1 MAIVKMDK
9 FNLFSFENNRKS
21 LLDILQ
27 KFNYVHFNDLVVDE
41 KEDYLKKVSNQD
53 NLTRIDEKRSKLE
66 YAINSIEKFLDKEE
80 KSSLTKKD
88 MSLDNLYKEG
98 ENFRFDEIYPQLKEY
113 IDIRD
118 KSQDKIKNLKAA
130 NEELESFKA
139 LDLDINSIENSHR
152 FFVEIG
158 SIADQFYKDFDQDL
172 VKKDFKTALV
182 VDLSKKDSLNY
193 LIAIS
198 SLEEAKD
205 FREFLRDH
213 GFSKANIKTK
223 KKVSEKI
230 ALNLEEIENLD
241 KKLKDSEE
249 KIKQMKIFLPD
260 FYLYQTYLENLRKK
274 EASSEFFIKTKRID
288 FVEGYI
294 PHNLNEKFK
303 KDLKEVLGE
312 DFVLDIKEADK
323 DDPDVPVI
331 LDNNKLIKPYES
343 VVETY
348 SLPKYNE
355 VDPTL
360 LVSIFYT
367 IFTGFMLGDL
377 GYGLILFIGTIL
389 LRKYKDLPESTD
401 KMARLFTRVGLS
413 GCVFGLI
420 FGSFF
425 GGIIP
430 LPGLIDTQK
439 DFNTLMVISLIIGGI
454 SLFTALGVKAYM
466 LIRDGDPLGAIFD
479 VLLWYMAVGGA
490 IALYLLDG
498 SGKNVAKIIMII
510 GMIGIVLT
518 GGRENKSVGGKV
530 AGGLYSLYGMSSW
543 IGDFVSFLRL
553 MALVLSGGFVAYS
566 VNLIVGMLW
575 PAGIL
580 GKIGAIIVFV
590 IFQLFNLF
598 LSTLSAYVH
607 SLRLVY
613 VEMFNK
619 FYEGGGKK
627 FRQMIENSKFI
638 NIITGGYNGWFF
650 SWKRWKDNGSSSCCY
665 SSILIRNGI
674 CQRNRN
680 DRRSSCGL
688 NCRRTTKIW

>member
-9 FNLFSFENNRKS
+9 FNLFSFENDRAS

-27 KFNYVHFNDLVVDE
+27 KFNYVHFNDLEVDD
-41 KEDYLKKVSNQD
+41 KEDYVKKVKNQEK
-53 NLTRIDEKRSKLE
+53 LARIDEERSKLE
-66 YAINSIEKFLDKEE
+66 YAINSIEKFLEE
-80 KSSLTKKD
+80 DELNSIEKKD
-88 MSLDNLYKEG
+88 MSLDLLYKEG
-98 ENFRFDEIYPQLKEY
+98 ENFRFDEIYPQLKKQ
-113 IDIRD
+113 IDLRE
-118 KSQDKIKNLKAA
+118 KSQEKIKNLKAS
-130 NEELESFKA
+130 NDELEVFKG
-139 LDLDINSIENSHR
+139 LDLDIGSIENSHR
-152 FFVEIG
+152 FFVEVG
-158 SIADQFYKDFDQDL
+158 SIADQFYKDFDTDF
-172 VKKDFKTALV
+172 VKKDFKTAMII
-182 VDLSKKDSLNY
+182 DLNKKDSLNY
-193 LIAIS
+193 VIAIS
-198 SLEEAKD
+198 SLEEKD
-205 FREFLRDH
+205 KFREFLRDH

-230 ALNLEEIENLD
+230 ALNLEEIEKYEKNLEV
-241 KKLKDSEE
+241 SEK
-249 KIKQMKIFLPD
+249 KIKENKKFLKD
-260 FYLYQTYLENLRKK
+260 FYLYQAYLDNLRKK
-274 EASSEFFIKTKRID
+274 ESSSEYFLKTKRLD
-288 FVEGYI
+288 FIEGYI
-294 PHNLNEKFK
+294 PHNLKDKFNS
-303 KDLKEVLGE
+303 DLKEVLGE
-312 DFVLDIKEADK
+312 EFVLDVDEADK
-323 DDPDVPVI
+323 DDPNVPII
-331 LDNNKLIKPYES
+331 LDNNKLIEPYES

-389 LRKYKDLPESTD
+389 LRKFKDLPESTD
-401 KMARLFTRVGLS
+401 KMVRLFTRVGLS

-466 LIRDGDPLGAIFD
+466 LIRDGNPIGAIFD
-479 VLLWYMAVGGA
+479 VLFWYMAVGGA
-490 IALYLLDG
+490 IALILLDG
-498 SGKNVAKIIMII
+498 PQKNIAKIIMIVA
-510 GMIGIVLT
+510 MVGIVLT
-518 GGRENKSVGGKV
+518 GGRENKSIGGKA

-580 GKIGAIIVFV
+580 GKIGAILVFV

-638 NIITGGYNGWFF
+638 NIITGGYNG
-650 SWKRWKDNGSSSCCY
+650 
-665 SSILIRNGI
+665 
-674 CQRNRN
+674 
-680 DRRSSCGL
+680 
-688 NCRRTTKIW
+688 

>member
-9 FNLFSFENNRKS
+9 FNLFSFENDRAS

-27 KFNYVHFNDLVVDE
+27 KFNYVHFNDLEVDD
-41 KEDYLKKVSNQD
+41 KEDYVKKVKNQEK
-53 NLTRIDEKRSKLE
+53 LARIDEERSKLE
-66 YAINSIEKFLDKEE
+66 YAINSIEKFLEE
-80 KSSLTKKD
+80 DELNSIEKKD
-88 MSLDNLYKEG
+88 MSLDLLYKEG
-98 ENFRFDEIYPQLKEY
+98 ENFRFDEIYPQLKKQ
-113 IDIRD
+113 IDLRE
-118 KSQDKIKNLKAA
+118 KSQEKIKNLKAS
-130 NEELESFKA
+130 NDELEVFKG
-139 LDLDINSIENSHR
+139 LDLDIGSIENSHR
-152 FFVEIG
+152 FFVEVG
-158 SIADQFYKDFDQDL
+158 SIADQFYKDFDTDF
-172 VKKDFKTALV
+172 VKKDFKTAMII
-182 VDLSKKDSLNY
+182 DLNKKDSLNY
-193 LIAIS
+193 VIAIS
-198 SLEEAKD
+198 SLEEKD
-205 FREFLRDH
+205 KFREFLRDH

-230 ALNLEEIENLD
+230 ALNLEEIEKYEKNLEV
-241 KKLKDSEE
+241 SEK
-249 KIKQMKIFLPD
+249 KIKENKKFLPD
-260 FYLYQTYLENLRKK
+260 FYLYQAYLDNLRKK
-274 EASSEFFIKTKRID
+274 EASSEYFLKTKRLD
-288 FVEGYI
+288 FIEGYI
-294 PHNLNEKFK
+294 PHNLKDKFNS
-303 KDLKEVLGE
+303 DLKEVLGE
-312 DFVLDIKEADK
+312 EFVLDVDEADK
-323 DDPDVPVI
+323 DDPNVPII
-331 LDNNKLIKPYES
+331 LDNNKLIEPYES

-389 LRKYKDLPESTD
+389 LRKFKDLPESTD
-401 KMARLFTRVGLS
+401 KMVRLFTRVGLS

-454 SLFTALGVKAYM
+454 SLFTALGVKGYM
-466 LIRDGDPLGAIFD
+466 EIRDGNPLGALFD

-498 SGKNVAKIIMII
+498 SGKNIAKIIMII
-510 GMIGIVLT
+510 GMVGIVLT
-518 GGRENKSVGGKV
+518 GGRENKSIGGKA

-638 NIITGGYNGWFF
+638 NIITGGYNG
-650 SWKRWKDNGSSSCCY
+650 
-665 SSILIRNGI
+665 
-674 CQRNRN
+674 
-680 DRRSSCGL
+680 
-688 NCRRTTKIW
+688 

>member
-9 FNLFSFENNRKS
+9 FNLFSFENDRAS

-27 KFNYVHFNDLVVDE
+27 KFNYVHFNDLEVDD
-41 KEDYLKKVSNQD
+41 KEDYVKKVKNQEK
-53 NLTRIDEKRSKLE
+53 LARIDEERSKLE
-66 YAINSIEKFLDKEE
+66 YAINSIEKFLEE
-80 KSSLTKKD
+80 DELNSIEKKD
-88 MSLDNLYKEG
+88 MSLDLLYKEG
-98 ENFRFDEIYPQLKEY
+98 ENFRFDEIYPQLKKQ
-113 IDIRD
+113 IDLRE
-118 KSQDKIKNLKAA
+118 KSQEKIKNLKAS
-130 NEELESFKA
+130 NDELEVFKG
-139 LDLDINSIENSHR
+139 LDLDIESIENSHR
-152 FFVEIG
+152 FFVEVG
-158 SIADQFYKDFDQDL
+158 SIADQFYKDFDTDF
-172 VKKDFKTALV
+172 VKKDFKTAMII
-182 VDLSKKDSLNY
+182 DLNKKDSLNY
-193 LIAIS
+193 VIAIS
-198 SLEEAKD
+198 SLEEKD
-205 FREFLRDH
+205 KFREFLRDH

-230 ALNLEEIENLD
+230 ALNLEEIEKYEKNLEE
-241 KKLKDSEE
+241 SEE
-249 KIKQMKIFLPD
+249 KIKENKKFLPD
-260 FYLYQTYLENLRKK
+260 FYLYQAYLENLRRK
-274 EASSEFFIKTKRID
+274 ESSSEYFLKTKRLD
-288 FVEGYI
+288 FIEGYI
-294 PHNLNEKFK
+294 PHNLKDKFNS
-303 KDLKEVLGE
+303 DLKEVLGE
-312 DFVLDIKEADK
+312 EFVLDVDEADK
-323 DDPDVPVI
+323 DDPNVPII
-331 LDNNKLIKPYES
+331 LDNNKLIEPYES

-389 LRKYKDLPESTD
+389 LRKFKDLPESTD
-401 KMARLFTRVGLS
+401 KMVRLFTRVGLS

-466 LIRDGDPLGAIFD
+466 LIRDGDPIGAIFD
-479 VLLWYMAVGGA
+479 VLFWYMAVGGA
-490 IALYLLDG
+490 IALILLDG
-498 SGKNVAKIIMII
+498 PQKNIAKIIMIVA
-510 GMIGIVLT
+510 MVGIVLT
-518 GGRENKSVGGKV
+518 GGRENKSIGGKA

-580 GKIGAIIVFV
+580 GKIGAILVFV

-638 NIITGGYNGWFF
+638 NIITGGYNG
-650 SWKRWKDNGSSSCCY
+650 
-665 SSILIRNGI
+665 
-674 CQRNRN
+674 
-680 DRRSSCGL
+680 
-688 NCRRTTKIW
+688 

>member
-9 FNLFSFENNRKS
+9 FNLFSFENDRAS

-27 KFNYVHFNDLVVDE
+27 KFNYVHFNDLEVDD
-41 KEDYLKKVSNQD
+41 KEDYVKKVKNQEK
-53 NLTRIDEKRSKLE
+53 LARIDEERSKLE
-66 YAINSIEKFLDKEE
+66 YAINSIEKFLEE
-80 KSSLTKKD
+80 DELNSIEKKD
-88 MSLDNLYKEG
+88 MSLDLLYKEG
-98 ENFRFDEIYPQLKEY
+98 ENFRFDEIYPQLKKQ
-113 IDIRD
+113 IDLRE
-118 KSQDKIKNLKAA
+118 KSQEKIKNLKAS
-130 NEELESFKA
+130 NDELEVFKG
-139 LDLDINSIENSHR
+139 LDLDIESIENSHR
-152 FFVEIG
+152 FFVEVG
-158 SIADQFYKDFDQDL
+158 SIADQFYKDFDTDF
-172 VKKDFKTALV
+172 VKKDFKTAMII
-182 VDLSKKDSLNY
+182 DLNKKDSLNY
-193 LIAIS
+193 VIAIS
-198 SLEEAKD
+198 SLDEKD
-205 FREFLRDH
+205 EFREFLRDH

-230 ALNLEEIENLD
+230 ALNLEEIEKYEKNLEV
-241 KKLKDSEE
+241 SEE
-249 KIKQMKIFLPD
+249 KIKENKKFLKD
-260 FYLYQTYLENLRKK
+260 FYLYQAYLENLRRK
-274 EASSEFFIKTKRID
+274 ESSSEYFLKTKRLD
-288 FVEGYI
+288 FIEGYI
-294 PHNLNEKFK
+294 PHNLKDKFNS
-303 KDLKEVLGE
+303 DLKEVLGE
-312 DFVLDIKEADK
+312 EFVLDVDEADK
-323 DDPDVPVI
+323 DDPNVPII
-331 LDNNKLIKPYES
+331 LDNNKLIEPYES

-401 KMARLFTRVGLS
+401 KMVRLFTRVGLS

-466 LIRDGDPLGAIFD
+466 LIRDGDPIGAIFD
-479 VLLWYMAVGGA
+479 VLFWYMAVGGA
-490 IALYLLDG
+490 IALILLDG
-498 SGKNVAKIIMII
+498 PQKNIAKIIMIVA
-510 GMIGIVLT
+510 MVGIVLT
-518 GGRENKSVGGKV
+518 GGRENKSIGGKA

-553 MALVLSGGFVAYS
+553 MALVLSGGFVACS

-580 GKIGAIIVFV
+580 GKIGAILVFV

-638 NIITGGYNGWFF
+638 NIITGGYNG
-650 SWKRWKDNGSSSCCY
+650 
-665 SSILIRNGI
+665 
-674 CQRNRN
+674 
-680 DRRSSCGL
+680 
-688 NCRRTTKIW
+688 

>member
-9 FNLFSFENNRKS
+9 FNLFSFENDRAS

-27 KFNYVHFNDLVVDE
+27 KFNYVHFNDLEVDD
-41 KEDYLKKVSNQD
+41 KEDYVKKVKNQEK
-53 NLTRIDEKRSKLE
+53 LARIDEERSKLE
-66 YAINSIEKFLDKEE
+66 YAINSIEKFLEE
-80 KSSLTKKD
+80 DELNSIEKKD
-88 MSLDNLYKEG
+88 MSLDLLYKEG
-98 ENFRFDEIYPQLKEY
+98 ENFRFDEIYPQLKNQ
-113 IDIRD
+113 IDLRE
-118 KSQDKIKNLKAA
+118 KSQEKIKNLKAS
-130 NEELESFKA
+130 NDELEVFKG
-139 LDLDINSIENSHR
+139 LDLDIESIENSHR
-152 FFVEIG
+152 FFVEVG
-158 SIADQFYKDFDQDL
+158 SIADQFYKDFDTDF
-172 VKKDFKTALV
+172 VKKDFKTAMII
-182 VDLSKKDSLNY
+182 DLNKKDSLNY
-193 LIAIS
+193 VIAIS
-198 SLEEAKD
+198 SLEEKD
-205 FREFLRDH
+205 EFREFLRDH

-230 ALNLEEIENLD
+230 ALNLEEIEKYEENLEV
-241 KKLKDSEE
+241 SEK
-249 KIKQMKIFLPD
+249 KIKENKKFLPD
-260 FYLYQTYLENLRKK
+260 FYLYQAYLDNLRKK
-274 EASSEFFIKTKRID
+274 EASSEYFLKTKRLD
-288 FVEGYI
+288 FIEGYI
-294 PHNLNEKFK
+294 PHNLKDKFNS
-303 KDLKEVLGE
+303 DLKEVLGE
-312 DFVLDIKEADK
+312 EFVLDVDEADK
-323 DDPDVPVI
+323 DDPNVPII
-331 LDNNKLIKPYES
+331 LDNNKLIEPYES

-389 LRKYKDLPESTD
+389 LRKFKDLPESTD
-401 KMARLFTRVGLS
+401 KMVRLFTRVGLS

-466 LIRDGDPLGAIFD
+466 LIRDGDPIGAIFD
-479 VLLWYMAVGGA
+479 VLFWYMAVGGA
-490 IALYLLDG
+490 IALILLDEPQ
-498 SGKNVAKIIMII
+498 KNIAKIIMIVA
-510 GMIGIVLT
+510 MVGIVLT
-518 GGRENKSVGGKV
+518 GGRENKSIGGKA

-580 GKIGAIIVFV
+580 GKIGAILVFV

-638 NIITGGYNGWFF
+638 NIITGGYNG
-650 SWKRWKDNGSSSCCY
+650 
-665 SSILIRNGI
+665 
-674 CQRNRN
+674 
-680 DRRSSCGL
+680 
-688 NCRRTTKIW
+688 

>member
-9 FNLFSFENNRKS
+9 FNLFSFENDRAS

-27 KFNYVHFNDLVVDE
+27 KFNYVHFNDLEVDD
-41 KEDYLKKVSNQD
+41 KEDYVKKVKNQEK
-53 NLTRIDEKRSKLE
+53 LARIDEERSKLE
-66 YAINSIEKFLDKEE
+66 YAINSIEKFLEE
-80 KSSLTKKD
+80 DELNSIEKKD
-88 MSLDNLYKEG
+88 MSLDLLYKEG
-98 ENFRFDEIYPQLKEY
+98 ENFRFDEIYPQLKKQ
-113 IDIRD
+113 IDLRE
-118 KSQDKIKNLKAA
+118 KSQEKIKNLKAS
-130 NEELESFKA
+130 NDELEVFKG
-139 LDLDINSIENSHR
+139 LDLDIESIENSHR
-152 FFVEIG
+152 FFVEVG
-158 SIADQFYKDFDQDL
+158 SIADQFYKDFDTDF
-172 VKKDFKTALV
+172 VKKDFKTAMII
-182 VDLSKKDSLNY
+182 DLNKKDSLNY
-193 LIAIS
+193 VIAIS
-198 SLEEAKD
+198 SLEEKD
-205 FREFLRDH
+205 KFREFLRDH

-230 ALNLEEIENLD
+230 ALNLEEIEKYEKNLEE
-241 KKLKDSEE
+241 SEE
-249 KIKQMKIFLPD
+249 KIKENKKFLPD
-260 FYLYQTYLENLRKK
+260 FYLYQAYLDNLRKK
-274 EASSEFFIKTKRID
+274 EASSEYFLKTKRLD
-288 FVEGYI
+288 LVEGYI
-294 PHNLNEKFK
+294 PHKLKDKFNS
-303 KDLKEVLGE
+303 DLKEVLGE
-312 DFVLDIKEADK
+312 EFVLDVDEADK
-323 DDPDVPVI
+323 DDPNVPII
-331 LDNNKLIKPYES
+331 LDNNKLIEPYES

-389 LRKYKDLPESTD
+389 LRKFKDLPESTD
-401 KMARLFTRVGLS
+401 KMVRLFTIVGLS

-466 LIRDGDPLGAIFD
+466 LIRDGDPIGAIFD
-479 VLLWYMAVGGA
+479 VLFWYMAVGGA
-490 IALYLLDG
+490 IALILLDG
-498 SGKNVAKIIMII
+498 PQKNIAKIIMIVA
-510 GMIGIVLT
+510 MVGIVLT
-518 GGRENKSVGGKV
+518 GGRENKSIGGKA

-580 GKIGAIIVFV
+580 GKIGAILVFV

-638 NIITGGYNGWFF
+638 NIITGGYNGRFF
-650 SWKRWKDNGSSSCCY
+650 S
-665 SSILIRNGI
+665 
-674 CQRNRN
+674 
-680 DRRSSCGL
+680 
-688 NCRRTTKIW
+688 

>member
-21 LLDILQ
+21 LLNILQ
-27 KFNYVHFNDLVVDE
+27 KFNYVHFNDLLVDE
-41 KEDYLKKVSNQD
+41 KEEYLKKVKNQES
-53 NLTRIDEKRSKLE
+53 LTRIDEKRSKLE
-66 YAINSIEKFLDKEE
+66 YAINSIEKYLDKDELSYIE
-80 KSSLTKKD
+80 KKD
-88 MSLDNLYKEG
+88 MSLDMLYKEG
-98 ENFRFDEIYPQLKEY
+98 ENFRFDEIYPNLKEY
-113 IDIRD
+113 IDTRD
-118 KSQDKIKNLKAA
+118 KSQDKIKNLKAL
-130 NEELESFKA
+130 NEELESFKT
-139 LDLDINSIENSHR
+139 LDLDIKSIESSHR

-172 VKKDFKTALV
+172 VKKDFKTAMV
-182 VDLSKKDSLNY
+182 INLSKKDGLNY
-193 LIAIS
+193 VIAIS
-198 SLEEAKD
+198 NLDEAKD

-230 ALNLEEIENLD
+230 ALNLEEIENLE
-241 KKLKDSEE
+241 KILKNSEE
-249 KIKQMKIFLPD
+249 KIKEMKRFLPD

-274 EASSEFFIKTKRID
+274 EASSEFFLKTKRVD
-288 FVEGYI
+288 LVEGYI
-294 PHNLNEKFK
+294 PHKLNKKFK

-312 DFVLDIKEADK
+312 DFVLDIKDADK

-331 LDNNKLIKPYES
+331 LDNKKIIEPYES

-348 SLPKYNE
+348 ALPKYNE

-367 IFTGFMLGDL
+367 IFTGFMIGDL
-377 GYGLILFIGTIL
+377 GYGLILFIGTLL
-389 LRKYKDLPESTD
+389 LRKYKDLPEKTD
-401 KMARLFTRVGLS
+401 KMVRLFTRVGIS
-413 GCVFGLI
+413 GSIFGII

-425 GGIIP
+425 GGIVPI
-430 LPGLIDTQK
+430 PGLIDTQK
-439 DFNTLMVISLIIGGI
+439 DFDTLMIISLIIGGI
-454 SLFTALGVKAYM
+454 SLFTALGIKAYM

-479 VLLWYMAVGGA
+479 VLFWYMAVGGA
-490 IALYLLDG
+490 IAWFLLEDPT
-498 SGKNVAKIIMII
+498 KIIAKVIMII
-510 GMIGIVLT
+510 GMVGIVLT
-518 GGRENKSVGGKV
+518 GGRESKTAVGKV
-530 AGGLYSLYGMSSW
+530 AGGLYSLYGISSW

-575 PAGIL
+575 PAGIF
-580 GKIGAIIVFV
+580 GKIGAVIVFV

-627 FRQMIENSKFI
+627 FRQMIEDSKFI
-638 NIITGGYNGWFF
+638 NIITGGYN
-650 SWKRWKDNGSSSCCY
+650 D
-665 SSILIRNGI
+665 
-674 CQRNRN
+674 
-680 DRRSSCGL
+680 
-688 NCRRTTKIW
+688 

>member
-9 FNLFSFENNRKS
+9 FNLFSFENDRAS

-27 KFNYVHFNDLVVDE
+27 KFNYVHFNDLEVDD
-41 KEDYLKKVSNQD
+41 KEDYVKKVKNQEK
-53 NLTRIDEKRSKLE
+53 LARIDEERSKLE
-66 YAINSIEKFLDKEE
+66 YAINSIEKFLEE
-80 KSSLTKKD
+80 DELNSIEKKD
-88 MSLDNLYKEG
+88 MSLDLLYKEG
-98 ENFRFDEIYPQLKEY
+98 ENFRFDEIYPQLKKQ
-113 IDIRD
+113 IDLRE
-118 KSQDKIKNLKAA
+118 KSQEKIKNLKAS
-130 NEELESFKA
+130 NDELEVFKG
-139 LDLDINSIENSHR
+139 LDLDIESIENSHR
-152 FFVEIG
+152 FFVEVG
-158 SIADQFYKDFDQDL
+158 SIADQFYKDFDTDF
-172 VKKDFKTALV
+172 VKKDFKTAMLI
-182 VDLSKKDSLNY
+182 DLNKKDSLNY
-193 LIAIS
+193 VIAIS
-198 SLEEAKD
+198 SLDEKD
-205 FREFLRDH
+205 EFREFLRDH

-230 ALNLEEIENLD
+230 ALNLEEIEKYEKNLEE
-241 KKLKDSEE
+241 SEE
-249 KIKQMKIFLPD
+249 KIKENKKFLKD
-260 FYLYQTYLENLRKK
+260 FYLYQAYLENLRRK
-274 EASSEFFIKTKRID
+274 EASSEYFLKTKRLD
-288 FVEGYI
+288 FIEGYI
-294 PHNLNEKFK
+294 PHNLKDKFNS
-303 KDLKEVLGE
+303 DLKEVLGE
-312 DFVLDIKEADK
+312 EFVLDVDEADK
-323 DDPDVPVI
+323 DDPNVPII
-331 LDNNKLIKPYES
+331 LDNNKLIEPYES

-355 VDPTL
+355 IDPTL

-466 LIRDGDPLGAIFD
+466 LIRDGDPIGAIFD
-479 VLLWYMAVGGA
+479 VLFWYMAVGGA
-490 IALYLLDG
+490 IALILLDEPQ
-498 SGKNVAKIIMII
+498 KNIAKIIMIVA
-510 GMIGIVLT
+510 MVGIVLT
-518 GGRENKSVGGKV
+518 GGRENKSIGGKA

-638 NIITGGYNGWFF
+638 NIITGGYNG
-650 SWKRWKDNGSSSCCY
+650 
-665 SSILIRNGI
+665 
-674 CQRNRN
+674 
-680 DRRSSCGL
+680 
-688 NCRRTTKIW
+688 

>member
-9 FNLFSFENNRKS
+9 FNLFSFENDRAS

-27 KFNYVHFNDLVVDE
+27 KFNYVHFNDLEVDD
-41 KEDYLKKVSNQD
+41 KEDYVKKVKNQEK
-53 NLTRIDEKRSKLE
+53 LARIDEERSKLE
-66 YAINSIEKFLDKEE
+66 YAINSIEKFLEE
-80 KSSLTKKD
+80 DELNSIEKKD
-88 MSLDNLYKEG
+88 MSLDLLYKEG
-98 ENFRFDEIYPQLKEY
+98 ENFRFDEIYPQLKKQ
-113 IDIRD
+113 IDLRE
-118 KSQDKIKNLKAA
+118 KSQEKIKNLKAS
-130 NEELESFKA
+130 NDELEVFKG
-139 LDLDINSIENSHR
+139 LDLDIESIENSHR
-152 FFVEIG
+152 FFVEVG
-158 SIADQFYKDFDQDL
+158 SIADQFYKDFDTDF
-172 VKKDFKTALV
+172 VKKDFKTAMII
-182 VDLSKKDSLNY
+182 DLNKKDSLNY
-193 LIAIS
+193 VIVIS
-198 SLEEAKD
+198 SLEEKD
-205 FREFLRDH
+205 KFREFLRDH

-230 ALNLEEIENLD
+230 ALNLEEIEKYEKNLEE
-241 KKLKDSEE
+241 SEE
-249 KIKQMKIFLPD
+249 KIKENKKFLPD
-260 FYLYQTYLENLRKK
+260 FYLYQAYLDNLRKK
-274 EASSEFFIKTKRID
+274 EASSEYFLKTKRLD
-288 FVEGYI
+288 FIEGYI
-294 PHNLNEKFK
+294 PHNLKDKFNS
-303 KDLKEVLGE
+303 DLKEVLGE
-312 DFVLDIKEADK
+312 EFVLDVDEADK
-323 DDPDVPVI
+323 DDPNVPII
-331 LDNNKLIKPYES
+331 LDNNKLIEPYES

-389 LRKYKDLPESTD
+389 LRKFKDLPESTD
-401 KMARLFTRVGLS
+401 KMVRLFTRVGLS

-466 LIRDGDPLGAIFD
+466 LIRDGDPIGAIFD
-479 VLLWYMAVGGA
+479 VLFWYMAVGGA
-490 IALYLLDG
+490 IALILLDG
-498 SGKNVAKIIMII
+498 PQKNIAKIIMIVA
-510 GMIGIVLT
+510 MVGIVLT
-518 GGRENKSVGGKV
+518 GGRENKSIGGKA

-580 GKIGAIIVFV
+580 GKIGAILVFV

-638 NIITGGYNGWFF
+638 NIITGGYNG
-650 SWKRWKDNGSSSCCY
+650 
-665 SSILIRNGI
+665 
-674 CQRNRN
+674 
-680 DRRSSCGL
+680 
-688 NCRRTTKIW
+688 

>member
-1 MAIVKMDK
+1 MIKKIGIV
-9 FNLFSFENNRKS
+9 S
-21 LLDILQ
+21 L
-27 KFNYVHFNDLVVDE
+27 
-41 KEDYLKKVSNQD
+41 
-53 NLTRIDEKRSKLE
+53 
-66 YAINSIEKFLDKEE
+66 
-80 KSSLTKKD
+80 SS
-88 MSLDNLYKEG
+88 G
-98 ENFRFDEIYPQLKEY
+98 
-113 IDIRD
+113 
-118 KSQDKIKNLKAA
+118 
-130 NEELESFKA
+130 
-139 LDLDINSIENSHR
+139 
-152 FFVEIG
+152 
-158 SIADQFYKDFDQDL
+158 
-172 VKKDFKTALV
+172 
-182 VDLSKKDSLNY
+182 
-193 LIAIS
+193 
-198 SLEEAKD
+198 
-205 FREFLRDH
+205 
-213 GFSKANIKTK
+213 
-223 KKVSEKI
+223 
-230 ALNLEEIENLD
+230 
-241 KKLKDSEE
+241 
-249 KIKQMKIFLPD
+249 
-260 FYLYQTYLENLRKK
+260 
-274 EASSEFFIKTKRID
+274 
-288 FVEGYI
+288 
-294 PHNLNEKFK
+294 
-303 KDLKEVLGE
+303 VLGE
-312 DFVLDIKEADK
+312 DFVLDINEADK

-638 NIITGGYNGWFF
+638 NIITGGYNG
-650 SWKRWKDNGSSSCCY
+650 
-665 SSILIRNGI
+665 
-674 CQRNRN
+674 
-680 DRRSSCGL
+680 
-688 NCRRTTKIW
+688 

>member
-9 FNLFSFENNRKS
+9 FNLFSFENDRAS

-27 KFNYVHFNDLVVDE
+27 KFNYVHFNDLEVDD
-41 KEDYLKKVSNQD
+41 KEDYVKKVKNQEK
-53 NLTRIDEKRSKLE
+53 LARIDEERSKLE
-66 YAINSIEKFLDKEE
+66 YAINSIEKFLEE
-80 KSSLTKKD
+80 DELNSIEKKD
-88 MSLDNLYKEG
+88 MSLDLLYKEG
-98 ENFRFDEIYPQLKEY
+98 ENFRFDEIYPQLKKQ
-113 IDIRD
+113 IDLRE
-118 KSQDKIKNLKAA
+118 KSQEKIKNLKAS
-130 NEELESFKA
+130 NDELEVFKG
-139 LDLDINSIENSHR
+139 LDLDIESIENSHR
-152 FFVEIG
+152 FFVEVG
-158 SIADQFYKDFDQDL
+158 SIADQFYKDFDTDF
-172 VKKDFKTALV
+172 VKKDFKTAMII
-182 VDLSKKDSLNY
+182 DLNKKDSLNY
-193 LIAIS
+193 VIAIS
-198 SLEEAKD
+198 SLEEKD
-205 FREFLRDH
+205 KFREFLRDH

-230 ALNLEEIENLD
+230 ALNLEEIEKYEKNLEE
-241 KKLKDSEE
+241 SEE
-249 KIKQMKIFLPD
+249 KIKENKKFLPD
-260 FYLYQTYLENLRKK
+260 FYLYQAYLDNLRKK
-274 EASSEFFIKTKRID
+274 EASSEYFLKTKRLD
-288 FVEGYI
+288 FIEGYI
-294 PHNLNEKFK
+294 PHNLKDKFNS
-303 KDLKEVLGE
+303 DLKEVLGE
-312 DFVLDIKEADK
+312 EFVLDVDEADK
-323 DDPDVPVI
+323 DDPNVPII
-331 LDNNKLIKPYES
+331 LDNNKLIEPYES

-389 LRKYKDLPESTD
+389 LRKFKDLPESTD
-401 KMARLFTRVGLS
+401 KMVRLFTRVGLS

-466 LIRDGDPLGAIFD
+466 LIRDGDPIGAIFD
-479 VLLWYMAVGGA
+479 VLFWYMAVGGA
-490 IALYLLDG
+490 IALILLDG
-498 SGKNVAKIIMII
+498 PQKNIAKIIMIVA
-510 GMIGIVLT
+510 MVGIVLT
-518 GGRENKSVGGKV
+518 GGRENKSIGGKA

-566 VNLIVGMLW
+566 VSLIVGMLW

-580 GKIGAIIVFV
+580 GKIGAILVFV

-638 NIITGGYNGWFF
+638 NIITGGYNG
-650 SWKRWKDNGSSSCCY
+650 
-665 SSILIRNGI
+665 
-674 CQRNRN
+674 
-680 DRRSSCGL
+680 
-688 NCRRTTKIW
+688 

>member
-9 FNLFSFENNRKS
+9 FNLFSFENDRAS

-27 KFNYVHFNDLVVDE
+27 KFNYVHFNDLEVDD
-41 KEDYLKKVSNQD
+41 KEDYVKKVKNQEK
-53 NLTRIDEKRSKLE
+53 LARIDEERSKLE
-66 YAINSIEKFLDKEE
+66 YAINSIEKFLEE
-80 KSSLTKKD
+80 DELNSIEKKD
-88 MSLDNLYKEG
+88 MSLDLLYKEG
-98 ENFRFDEIYPQLKEY
+98 ENFRFDEIYPQLKKQ
-113 IDIRD
+113 IDLRE
-118 KSQDKIKNLKAA
+118 KSQEKIKNLKAS
-130 NEELESFKA
+130 NDELEVFKG
-139 LDLDINSIENSHR
+139 LDLDIESIENSHR
-152 FFVEIG
+152 FFVEVG
-158 SIADQFYKDFDQDL
+158 SIADQFYKDFDTDF
-172 VKKDFKTALV
+172 VKKDFKTAMII
-182 VDLSKKDSLNY
+182 DLNKKDSLNY
-193 LIAIS
+193 VIAIS
-198 SLEEAKD
+198 SLDEKD
-205 FREFLRDH
+205 EFREFLRDH

-230 ALNLEEIENLD
+230 ALNLEEIEKYEKNLEE
-241 KKLKDSEE
+241 SEE
-249 KIKQMKIFLPD
+249 KIKENKKFLKD
-260 FYLYQTYLENLRKK
+260 FYLYQAYLENLRRK
-274 EASSEFFIKTKRID
+274 EASSEYFLKTKRLD
-288 FVEGYI
+288 FIEGYI
-294 PHNLNEKFK
+294 PHNLKDKFNS
-303 KDLKEVLGE
+303 DLKEVLGE
-312 DFVLDIKEADK
+312 EFVLDVDEADK
-323 DDPDVPVI
+323 DDPNVPII
-331 LDNNKLIKPYES
+331 LDNNKLIEPYES

-389 LRKYKDLPESTD
+389 LRKFKDLPESTD
-401 KMARLFTRVGLS
+401 KMVRLFTRVGLS

-466 LIRDGDPLGAIFD
+466 LIRDGDPIGAIFD
-479 VLLWYMAVGGA
+479 VLFWYMAVGGA
-490 IALYLLDG
+490 IALILLDG
-498 SGKNVAKIIMII
+498 PQKNIAKIIMIVA
-510 GMIGIVLT
+510 MVGIVLT
-518 GGRENKSVGGKV
+518 GGRENKSIGGKA

-580 GKIGAIIVFV
+580 GKIGAILVFV

-638 NIITGGYNGWFF
+638 NIITGGYNG
-650 SWKRWKDNGSSSCCY
+650 
-665 SSILIRNGI
+665 
-674 CQRNRN
+674 
-680 DRRSSCGL
+680 
-688 NCRRTTKIW
+688 

>member
-9 FNLFSFENNRKS
+9 FNLFSFENDRAS

-27 KFNYVHFNDLVVDE
+27 KFNYVHFNDLEVDD
-41 KEDYLKKVSNQD
+41 KEDYVKKVKNQEK
-53 NLTRIDEKRSKLE
+53 LARIDEERSKLE
-66 YAINSIEKFLDKEE
+66 YAINSIEKFLEE
-80 KSSLTKKD
+80 DELNSIEKKD
-88 MSLDNLYKEG
+88 MSLDLLYKEG
-98 ENFRFDEIYPQLKEY
+98 ENFRFDEIYPQLKKQ
-113 IDIRD
+113 IDLRE
-118 KSQDKIKNLKAA
+118 KSQEKIKNLKAS
-130 NEELESFKA
+130 NDELEVFKG
-139 LDLDINSIENSHR
+139 LDLDIGSIENSHR
-152 FFVEIG
+152 FFVEVG
-158 SIADQFYKDFDQDL
+158 SIADQFYKDFDTDF
-172 VKKDFKTALV
+172 VKKDFKTAMII
-182 VDLSKKDSLNY
+182 DLNKKDSLNY
-193 LIAIS
+193 VIAIS
-198 SLEEAKD
+198 SLEEKD
-205 FREFLRDH
+205 KFREFLRDH

-230 ALNLEEIENLD
+230 ALNLEEIEKYEKNLEE
-241 KKLKDSEE
+241 SEE
-249 KIKQMKIFLPD
+249 KIKENKKFLKD
-260 FYLYQTYLENLRKK
+260 FYLYQAYLENLRRK
-274 EASSEFFIKTKRID
+274 EASSEYFLKTKRLD
-288 FVEGYI
+288 FIEGYI
-294 PHNLNEKFK
+294 PHNLKDKFNS
-303 KDLKEVLGE
+303 DLKEVLGE
-312 DFVLDIKEADK
+312 EFVLDVDEADK
-323 DDPDVPVI
+323 DDPNVPII
-331 LDNNKLIKPYES
+331 LDNNKLIEPYES

-355 VDPTL
+355 IDPTL

-389 LRKYKDLPESTD
+389 LRKFKDLPESTD
-401 KMARLFTRVGLS
+401 KMVRLFTRVGLS

-454 SLFTALGVKAYM
+454 SLFTALGVKGYM
-466 LIRDGDPLGAIFD
+466 EIRDGNPLGALFD

-498 SGKNVAKIIMII
+498 SGKNIAKIIMII
-510 GMIGIVLT
+510 GMVGIVLT
-518 GGRENKSVGGKV
+518 GGRENKSIGGKA

-638 NIITGGYNGWFF
+638 NIITGGYNG
-650 SWKRWKDNGSSSCCY
+650 
-665 SSILIRNGI
+665 
-674 CQRNRN
+674 
-680 DRRSSCGL
+680 
-688 NCRRTTKIW
+688 

>member
-9 FNLFSFENNRKS
+9 FNLFSFENDRAS

-27 KFNYVHFNDLVVDE
+27 KFNYVHFNDLEVDD
-41 KEDYLKKVSNQD
+41 KEDYVKKVKNQEK
-53 NLTRIDEKRSKLE
+53 LARIDEERSKLE
-66 YAINSIEKFLDKEE
+66 YAINSIEKFLEE
-80 KSSLTKKD
+80 DELNSIEKKD
-88 MSLDNLYKEG
+88 MSLDLLYKEG
-98 ENFRFDEIYPQLKEY
+98 ENFRFDEIYPQLKKQ
-113 IDIRD
+113 IDLRE
-118 KSQDKIKNLKAA
+118 KSQEKIKNLKAS
-130 NEELESFKA
+130 NDELEVFKG
-139 LDLDINSIENSHR
+139 LDLDIGSIENSHR
-152 FFVEIG
+152 FFVEVG
-158 SIADQFYKDFDQDL
+158 SIADQFYKDFDTDF
-172 VKKDFKTALV
+172 VKKDFKTAMII
-182 VDLSKKDSLNY
+182 DLNKKDSLNY
-193 LIAIS
+193 VIAIS
-198 SLEEAKD
+198 SLNEKD
-205 FREFLRDH
+205 EFREFLRDH

-230 ALNLEEIENLD
+230 ALNLEEIEKYEKNLEE
-241 KKLKDSEE
+241 SEE
-249 KIKQMKIFLPD
+249 KIKENKKFLKD
-260 FYLYQTYLENLRKK
+260 FYLYQAYLENLRRK
-274 EASSEFFIKTKRID
+274 EASSEYFLKTKRLD
-288 FVEGYI
+288 FIEGYI
-294 PHNLNEKFK
+294 PHNLKDKFNS
-303 KDLKEVLGE
+303 DLKEVLGE
-312 DFVLDIKEADK
+312 EFVLDVDEADK
-323 DDPDVPVI
+323 DDPNVPII
-331 LDNNKLIKPYES
+331 LDNNKLIEPYES

-401 KMARLFTRVGLS
+401 KMVRLFTRVGLS

-466 LIRDGDPLGAIFD
+466 LIRDGDPIGAIFD
-479 VLLWYMAVGGA
+479 VLFWYMAVGGA
-490 IALYLLDG
+490 IALILLDG
-498 SGKNVAKIIMII
+498 PQKNIAKIIMIVA
-510 GMIGIVLT
+510 MVGIVLT
-518 GGRENKSVGGKV
+518 GGRENKSIGGKA

-580 GKIGAIIVFV
+580 GKIGAILVFV

-638 NIITGGYNGWFF
+638 NIITGGYNG
-650 SWKRWKDNGSSSCCY
+650 
-665 SSILIRNGI
+665 
-674 CQRNRN
+674 
-680 DRRSSCGL
+680 
-688 NCRRTTKIW
+688 

>member
-9 FNLFSFENNRKS
+9 FNLFSFENNRTS

-27 KFNYVHFNDLVVDE
+27 KFNYVHFNDLKVDDG
-41 KEDYLKKVSNQD
+41 EDYLRKVKNQD
-53 NLTRIDEKRSKLE
+53 RLTRIDEKRSKLE
-66 YAINSIEKFLDKEE
+66 YAINSIEKYLDDDE
-80 KSSLTKKD
+80 KNSIEKKD
-88 MSLDNLYKEG
+88 MSLDLLYQEG
-98 ENFRFDEIYPQLKEY
+98 NNFRFDEIYPLLKEQL
-113 IDIRD
+113 DLRE
-118 KSQDKIKNLKAA
+118 KSQEKIKSLKAS
-130 NEELESFKA
+130 NEELEVFK
-139 LDLDINSIENSHR
+139 DLDVDIKSIEDSHR
-152 FFVEIG
+152 FFVEVG
-158 SIADQFYKDFDQDL
+158 SIADQFYKDFDTDF
-172 VKKDFKTALV
+172 VKKDFKTAMV
-182 VDLSKKDSLNY
+182 IDLNKKESLNY
-193 LIAIS
+193 VIAIS
-198 SLEEAKD
+198 SLEEKD
-205 FREFLRDH
+205 EFREFLRDH
-213 GFSKANIKTK
+213 GFSKANIKTH

-230 ALNLEEIENLD
+230 ALNLEEIEKYEKNL
-241 KKLKDSEE
+241 KESEA
-249 KIKQMKIFLPD
+249 KIKENKKFLPD
-260 FYLYQTYLENLRKK
+260 FYLYQAYLDNLRRK
-274 EASSEFFIKTKRID
+274 EASSEYFLKTKRLD
-288 FVEGYI
+288 LVEGYI
-294 PHNLNEKFK
+294 PHKLKDKFNS
-303 KDLKEVLGE
+303 DLKEVLGD
-312 DFVLDIKEADK
+312 DFVLDLKEADK
-323 DDPDVPVI
+323 DDPDVPII
-331 LDNNKLIKPYES
+331 LDNNKLIEPYES

-355 VDPTL
+355 IDPTL

-389 LRKYKDLPESTD
+389 LRKFKDLPESTD
-401 KMARLFTRVGLS
+401 KMVRLFTRVGLS

-466 LIRDGDPLGAIFD
+466 LIRDGDPLGALFD
-479 VLLWYMAVGGA
+479 AVLWYMAVGGA

-498 SGKNVAKIIMII
+498 SGKNIAKIIMII

-518 GGRENKSVGGKV
+518 GGRENKSIGGKA
-530 AGGLYSLYGMSSW
+530 AGGLYSLYGLSSW

-580 GKIGAIIVFV
+580 GKVGAVLIFV

-650 SWKRWKDNGSSSCCY
+650 SSKRWKHNGSSSCCY
-665 SSILIRNGI
+665 SSILIRYGI
-674 CQRNRN
+674 CKRNRN
-680 DRRSSCGL
+680 DRRSSCRF
-688 NCRRTTKIW
+688 NCRRTSKIW

>member
-9 FNLFSFENNRKS
+9 FNLFSFENDRAS

-27 KFNYVHFNDLVVDE
+27 KFNYVHFNDLEVDD
-41 KEDYLKKVSNQD
+41 KEDYVKKVKNQEK
-53 NLTRIDEKRSKLE
+53 LARIDEERSKLE
-66 YAINSIEKFLDKEE
+66 YAINSIEKFLEE
-80 KSSLTKKD
+80 DELNSIEKKD
-88 MSLDNLYKEG
+88 MSLDLLYKEG
-98 ENFRFDEIYPQLKEY
+98 ENFRFDEIYPQLKKQ
-113 IDIRD
+113 IDLRE
-118 KSQDKIKNLKAA
+118 KSQEKIKNLKAS
-130 NEELESFKA
+130 NDELEVFKG
-139 LDLDINSIENSHR
+139 LDLDIGSIENSHR
-152 FFVEIG
+152 FFVEVG
-158 SIADQFYKDFDQDL
+158 SIADQFYKDFDTDF
-172 VKKDFKTALV
+172 VKKDFKTAMII
-182 VDLSKKDSLNY
+182 DLNKKDSLNY
-193 LIAIS
+193 VIAIS
-198 SLEEAKD
+198 SLDEKD
-205 FREFLRDH
+205 EFREFLRDH

-230 ALNLEEIENLD
+230 ALNLEEIEKYEKNLEE
-241 KKLKDSEE
+241 SEE
-249 KIKQMKIFLPD
+249 KIKENKKFLKD
-260 FYLYQTYLENLRKK
+260 FYLYQAYLENLRKK
-274 EASSEFFIKTKRID
+274 EASSEYFLKTKRLD
-288 FVEGYI
+288 FIEGYI
-294 PHNLNEKFK
+294 PHNLKDKFNS
-303 KDLKEVLGE
+303 DLKEVLGE
-312 DFVLDIKEADK
+312 EFVLDVDEADK
-323 DDPDVPVI
+323 DDPNVPII
-331 LDNNKLIKPYES
+331 LDNNKLIEPYES

-389 LRKYKDLPESTD
+389 LRKFKDLPESTD
-401 KMARLFTRVGLS
+401 KMVRLFTRVGLS

-466 LIRDGDPLGAIFD
+466 LIRDGDPIGAIFD
-479 VLLWYMAVGGA
+479 VLFWYMAVGGA
-490 IALYLLDG
+490 IALILLDEPQ
-498 SGKNVAKIIMII
+498 KNIAKIIMIVA
-510 GMIGIVLT
+510 MVGIVLT
-518 GGRENKSVGGKV
+518 GGRENKSIGGKA

-580 GKIGAIIVFV
+580 GKIGAILVFV

-638 NIITGGYNGWFF
+638 NIITGGYNG
-650 SWKRWKDNGSSSCCY
+650 
-665 SSILIRNGI
+665 
-674 CQRNRN
+674 
-680 DRRSSCGL
+680 
-688 NCRRTTKIW
+688 

>member
-9 FNLFSFENNRKS
+9 FNLFSFENNRTS

-27 KFNYVHFNDLVVDE
+27 KFNYVHFNDLKVDDG
-41 KEDYLKKVSNQD
+41 EDYLRKVKNQD
-53 NLTRIDEKRSKLE
+53 RLTRIDEKRSKLE
-66 YAINSIEKFLDKEE
+66 YAINSIEKFLDDDE
-80 KSSLTKKD
+80 KNSIEKKD
-88 MSLDNLYKEG
+88 MSLDLLYQEG
-98 ENFRFDEIYPQLKEY
+98 NNFRFDEIYPLLKEQL
-113 IDIRD
+113 DLRE
-118 KSQDKIKNLKAA
+118 KSQEKIKSLKAS
-130 NEELESFKA
+130 NEELEVFK
-139 LDLDINSIENSHR
+139 DLDVDIKSIEDSHR

-158 SIADQFYKDFDQDL
+158 SIADQFYKDFDTDF
-172 VKKDFKTALV
+172 VKKDFKTAMV
-182 VDLSKKDSLNY
+182 IDLNKKESLNY
-193 LIAIS
+193 VIAIS
-198 SLEEAKD
+198 SLEEKD
-205 FREFLRDH
+205 EFREFLRDY

-230 ALNLEEIENLD
+230 ALNLEEIEKYEKNL
-241 KKLKDSEE
+241 KESEA
-249 KIKQMKIFLPD
+249 KIKENKKFLPD
-260 FYLYQTYLENLRKK
+260 FYLYQAYLDNLRRK
-274 EASSEFFIKTKRID
+274 EASSEYFLKTKRLD
-288 FVEGYI
+288 FIEGYI
-294 PHNLNEKFK
+294 PHKLKDKFTS
-303 KDLKEVLGE
+303 DLKEVLGD
-312 DFVLDIKEADK
+312 DFVLDLKEADK
-323 DDPDVPVI
+323 DDPDVPII
-331 LDNNKLIKPYES
+331 LDNNKLIEPYES

-454 SLFTALGVKAYM
+454 SLFTALGVKGYM
-466 LIRDGDPLGAIFD
+466 EIRDGNPLGALFD
-479 VLLWYMAVGGA
+479 VMLWYMAVGGA

-498 SGKNVAKIIMII
+498 SGKNIAKIIMII
-510 GMIGIVLT
+510 GMVGIVLT
-518 GGRENKSVGGKV
+518 GGRENKSIGGKA

-580 GKIGAIIVFV
+580 GKIGAVIVFV

-638 NIITGGYNGWFF
+638 NIITGGYNG
-650 SWKRWKDNGSSSCCY
+650 
-665 SSILIRNGI
+665 
-674 CQRNRN
+674 
-680 DRRSSCGL
+680 
-688 NCRRTTKIW
+688 

>member
-9 FNLFSFENNRKS
+9 FNLFSFENDRAS

-27 KFNYVHFNDLVVDE
+27 KFNYVHFNDLEVDD
-41 KEDYLKKVSNQD
+41 KEDYVKKVKNQEK
-53 NLTRIDEKRSKLE
+53 LARIDEERSKLE
-66 YAINSIEKFLDKEE
+66 YAINSIEKFLEE
-80 KSSLTKKD
+80 DELNSIEKKD
-88 MSLDNLYKEG
+88 MSLDLLYKEG
-98 ENFRFDEIYPQLKEY
+98 ENFRFDEIYPQLKKQ
-113 IDIRD
+113 IDLRG
-118 KSQDKIKNLKAA
+118 KSQEKIKNLKAS
-130 NEELESFKA
+130 NDELEVFKG
-139 LDLDINSIENSHR
+139 LDLDIESIENSHR
-152 FFVEIG
+152 FFVEVG
-158 SIADQFYKDFDQDL
+158 SIADQFYKDFDTDF
-172 VKKDFKTALV
+172 VKKDFKTAMII
-182 VDLSKKDSLNY
+182 DLNKKDSLNY
-193 LIAIS
+193 VIAIS
-198 SLEEAKD
+198 SLEEKD
-205 FREFLRDH
+205 EFREFLRDH

-230 ALNLEEIENLD
+230 ALNLEEIEKYEENLEV
-241 KKLKDSEE
+241 SEK
-249 KIKQMKIFLPD
+249 KIKENKKFLPD
-260 FYLYQTYLENLRKK
+260 FYLYQAYLDNLRKK
-274 EASSEFFIKTKRID
+274 EASSEYFLKTRRLDFI
-288 FVEGYI
+288 EGYI
-294 PHNLNEKFK
+294 PHNLKDKFNS
-303 KDLKEVLGE
+303 DLKEVLGE
-312 DFVLDIKEADK
+312 EFVLDVDEADK
-323 DDPDVPVI
+323 DDPNVPII
-331 LDNNKLIKPYES
+331 LDNNKLIEPYES

-389 LRKYKDLPESTD
+389 LRKFKDLPESTD
-401 KMARLFTRVGLS
+401 KMVRLFTRVGLS

-466 LIRDGDPLGAIFD
+466 LIRDGDPIGAIFD
-479 VLLWYMAVGGA
+479 VLFWYMAVGGA
-490 IALYLLDG
+490 IALILLDEPQ
-498 SGKNVAKIIMII
+498 KNIAKIIMIVA
-510 GMIGIVLT
+510 MVGIVLT
-518 GGRENKSVGGKV
+518 GGRENKSIGGKA

-638 NIITGGYNGWFF
+638 NIITGGYNG
-650 SWKRWKDNGSSSCCY
+650 
-665 SSILIRNGI
+665 
-674 CQRNRN
+674 
-680 DRRSSCGL
+680 
-688 NCRRTTKIW
+688 

>member
-9 FNLFSFENNRKS
+9 FNLFSFENDRAS

-27 KFNYVHFNDLVVDE
+27 KFNYVHFNDLEVDD
-41 KEDYLKKVSNQD
+41 KEDYVKKVKNQEK
-53 NLTRIDEKRSKLE
+53 LARIDEERSKLE
-66 YAINSIEKFLDKEE
+66 YAINSIEKFLEE
-80 KSSLTKKD
+80 DELNSIEKKD
-88 MSLDNLYKEG
+88 MSLDLLYKEG
-98 ENFRFDEIYPQLKEY
+98 ENFRFDEIYPQLKKQ
-113 IDIRD
+113 IDLRE
-118 KSQDKIKNLKAA
+118 KSQEKIKNLKAS
-130 NEELESFKA
+130 NDELEVFKG
-139 LDLDINSIENSHR
+139 LDLDIESIENSHR
-152 FFVEIG
+152 FFVEVG
-158 SIADQFYKDFDQDL
+158 SIADQFYKDFDTDF
-172 VKKDFKTALV
+172 VKKDFKTAMII
-182 VDLSKKDSLNY
+182 DLNKKDSLNY
-193 LIAIS
+193 VIAIS
-198 SLEEAKD
+198 SLEEKD
-205 FREFLRDH
+205 KFREFLRDH

-230 ALNLEEIENLD
+230 ALNLEEIEKYEKNLEV
-241 KKLKDSEE
+241 SEK
-249 KIKQMKIFLPD
+249 KIKENKKFLPD
-260 FYLYQTYLENLRKK
+260 FYLYQAYLDNLRKK
-274 EASSEFFIKTKRID
+274 EASSEYFLKTKRLD
-288 FVEGYI
+288 FIEGYI
-294 PHNLNEKFK
+294 PHNLKDKFNS
-303 KDLKEVLGE
+303 DLKEVLGE
-312 DFVLDIKEADK
+312 EFVLDVDEADK
-323 DDPDVPVI
+323 DDPNVPII
-331 LDNNKLIKPYES
+331 LDNNKLIEPYES

-389 LRKYKDLPESTD
+389 LRKFKDLPESTD
-401 KMARLFTRVGLS
+401 KMVRLFTRVGLS

-466 LIRDGDPLGAIFD
+466 LIRDGDPIGAIFD
-479 VLLWYMAVGGA
+479 VLFWYMAVGGA
-490 IALYLLDG
+490 IALILLDEPQ
-498 SGKNVAKIIMII
+498 KNIAKIIMIVA
-510 GMIGIVLT
+510 MVGIVLT
-518 GGRENKSVGGKV
+518 GGRENKSIGGKA

-566 VNLIVGMLW
+566 VILIVGMLW

-638 NIITGGYNGWFF
+638 NIITGGYNG
-650 SWKRWKDNGSSSCCY
+650 
-665 SSILIRNGI
+665 
-674 CQRNRN
+674 
-680 DRRSSCGL
+680 
-688 NCRRTTKIW
+688 

>member
-9 FNLFSFENNRKS
+9 FNLFSFENNRNN
-21 LLDILQ
+21 LLGILQ
-27 KFNYVHFNDLVVDE
+27 KFNYVHFNDLAVDE
-41 KEDYLKKVSNQD
+41 KEDYLKKVSNQE

-66 YAINSIEKFLDKEE
+66 YAINSIEKYLDKDEL
-80 KSSLTKKD
+80 SSIERKD
-88 MSLDNLYKEG
+88 MSLDLLYKEG
-98 ENFRFDEIYPQLKEY
+98 ENFKFDEIYPRLKEQ

-118 KSQDKIKNLKAA
+118 KSQEKIKNLKAS
-130 NEELESFKA
+130 NEELKAFKDV
-139 LDLDINSIENSHR
+139 DLDIKSIEDAHR
-152 FFVEIG
+152 FYVEIG
-158 SIADQFYKDFDQDL
+158 TIADQFYKDFDQDL
-172 VKKDFKTALV
+172 VKKDFKTAMVL
-182 VDLSKKDSLNY
+182 DISKKESLNY
-193 LIAIS
+193 VIALS
-198 SLEEAKD
+198 NLDEAKD
-205 FREFLRDH
+205 FKEFLRDH

-230 ALNLEEIENLD
+230 ALNLEEIENLEE
-241 KKLKDSEE
+241 KLRKSEE
-249 KIKQMKIFLPD
+249 EIKEMKKYLPD

-274 EASSEFFIKTKRID
+274 EASSEYFLKTKRVDLI
-288 FVEGYI
+288 EGYI
-294 PHNLNEKFK
+294 PHKLKEKFK
-303 KDLKEVLGE
+303 NDLKEVLGE
-312 DFVLDIKEADK
+312 DFVLDLKEADK
-323 DDPDVPVI
+323 DDPDVPII
-331 LDNNKLIKPYES
+331 LDNNKLIEPYES

-377 GYGLILFIGTIL
+377 GYGLILLIGTIL

-401 KMARLFTRVGLS
+401 KMVRLFTRVGLS

-454 SLFTALGVKAYM
+454 SLFTALGVKGYM
-466 LIRDGDPLGAIFD
+466 LIRDGDPLGALFD
-479 VLLWYMAVGGA
+479 VMLWYMAVGGA

-498 SGKNVAKIIMII
+498 SGKSIAKIIMIV

-518 GGRENKSVGGKV
+518 GGRENKTIVGKS

-575 PAGIL
+575 PAGIF

-638 NIITGGYNGWFF
+638 NIITGGYNG
-650 SWKRWKDNGSSSCCY
+650 
-665 SSILIRNGI
+665 
-674 CQRNRN
+674 
-680 DRRSSCGL
+680 
-688 NCRRTTKIW
+688 

>member
-9 FNLFSFENNRKS
+9 FNLFSFENDRAS

-27 KFNYVHFNDLVVDE
+27 KFNYVHFNDLEVDD
-41 KEDYLKKVSNQD
+41 KEDYVKKVKNQEK
-53 NLTRIDEKRSKLE
+53 LARIDEERSKLE
-66 YAINSIEKFLDKEE
+66 YAINSIEKFLEE
-80 KSSLTKKD
+80 DELNSIEKKD
-88 MSLDNLYKEG
+88 MSLDLLYKEG
-98 ENFRFDEIYPQLKEY
+98 ENFRFDEIYPQLKKQ
-113 IDIRD
+113 IDLRE
-118 KSQDKIKNLKAA
+118 KSQEKIKNLKAS
-130 NEELESFKA
+130 NDELEVFKG
-139 LDLDINSIENSHR
+139 LDLDIESIENSHR
-152 FFVEIG
+152 FFVEVG
-158 SIADQFYKDFDQDL
+158 SIADQFYKDFDTDF
-172 VKKDFKTALV
+172 VKKDFKTAMII
-182 VDLSKKDSLNY
+182 DLNKKDSLNY
-193 LIAIS
+193 VIAIS
-198 SLEEAKD
+198 SLEEKD
-205 FREFLRDH
+205 KFREFLRDH

-230 ALNLEEIENLD
+230 ALNLEEIEKYEKNLEE
-241 KKLKDSEE
+241 SEE
-249 KIKQMKIFLPD
+249 KIKENKKFLPD
-260 FYLYQTYLENLRKK
+260 FYLYQAYLDNLRKK
-274 EASSEFFIKTKRID
+274 EASSEYFLKTKRLD
-288 FVEGYI
+288 FIEGYI
-294 PHNLNEKFK
+294 PHNLKDKFNS
-303 KDLKEVLGE
+303 DLKEVLGE
-312 DFVLDIKEADK
+312 EFVLDVDEADK
-323 DDPDVPVI
+323 DDPNVPII
-331 LDNNKLIKPYES
+331 LDNNKLIEPYES

-389 LRKYKDLPESTD
+389 LRKFKDLPESTD
-401 KMARLFTRVGLS
+401 KMVRLFTRVGLS

-466 LIRDGDPLGAIFD
+466 LIRDGNPLGAIFD
-479 VLLWYMAVGGA
+479 VLFWYMAVGGA
-490 IALYLLDG
+490 IALILLDG
-498 SGKNVAKIIMII
+498 PQKNIAKIIMIVA
-510 GMIGIVLT
+510 MVGIVLT
-518 GGRENKSVGGKV
+518 GGRENKSIGGKA

-580 GKIGAIIVFV
+580 GKIGAILVFV

-638 NIITGGYNGWFF
+638 NIITGGYNG
-650 SWKRWKDNGSSSCCY
+650 
-665 SSILIRNGI
+665 
-674 CQRNRN
+674 
-680 DRRSSCGL
+680 
-688 NCRRTTKIW
+688 

>member
-9 FNLFSFENNRKS
+9 FNLFSFENDRAS

-27 KFNYVHFNDLVVDE
+27 KFNYVHFNDLEVDD
-41 KEDYLKKVSNQD
+41 KEDYVKKVKNQEK
-53 NLTRIDEKRSKLE
+53 LARIDEERSKLE
-66 YAINSIEKFLDKEE
+66 YAINSIEKFLEE
-80 KSSLTKKD
+80 DELNSIEKKD
-88 MSLDNLYKEG
+88 MSLDLLYKEG
-98 ENFRFDEIYPQLKEY
+98 ENFRFDEIYPQLKKQ
-113 IDIRD
+113 IDLRE
-118 KSQDKIKNLKAA
+118 KSQEKIKNLKAS
-130 NEELESFKA
+130 NDELEVFKG
-139 LDLDINSIENSHR
+139 LDLDIESIENSHR
-152 FFVEIG
+152 FFVEVG
-158 SIADQFYKDFDQDL
+158 SIADQFYKDFDTDF
-172 VKKDFKTALV
+172 VKKDFKTAMII
-182 VDLSKKDSLNY
+182 DLNKKDSLNY
-193 LIAIS
+193 VIAIS
-198 SLEEAKD
+198 SLEEKD
-205 FREFLRDH
+205 KFREFLRDH

-230 ALNLEEIENLD
+230 ALNLEEIEKYEKNLEV
-241 KKLKDSEE
+241 SEK
-249 KIKQMKIFLPD
+249 KIKENKKFLPD
-260 FYLYQTYLENLRKK
+260 FYLYQAYLDNLRKK
-274 EASSEFFIKTKRID
+274 EASSEYFLKTKRLD
-288 FVEGYI
+288 FIEGYI
-294 PHNLNEKFK
+294 PHNLKDKFNN
-303 KDLKEVLGE
+303 DLKEVLGE
-312 DFVLDIKEADK
+312 EFVLDVYEADK
-323 DDPDVPVI
+323 DDPNVPII
-331 LDNNKLIKPYES
+331 LDNNKLIEPYES

-389 LRKYKDLPESTD
+389 LRKFKDLPESTD
-401 KMARLFTRVGLS
+401 KMVRLFTRVGLS

-466 LIRDGDPLGAIFD
+466 LIRDGNPIGAIFD
-479 VLLWYMAVGGA
+479 VLFWYMAVGGA
-490 IALYLLDG
+490 IALILLDG
-498 SGKNVAKIIMII
+498 PQKNIAKIIMIVA
-510 GMIGIVLT
+510 MVGIVLT
-518 GGRENKSVGGKV
+518 GGRENKSIGGKA

-638 NIITGGYNGWFF
+638 NIITGGYNG
-650 SWKRWKDNGSSSCCY
+650 
-665 SSILIRNGI
+665 
-674 CQRNRN
+674 
-680 DRRSSCGL
+680 
-688 NCRRTTKIW
+688 

>member
-9 FNLFSFENNRKS
+9 FNLFSFENDRAS

-27 KFNYVHFNDLVVDE
+27 KFNYVHFNDLEVDD
-41 KEDYLKKVSNQD
+41 KEDYVKKVKNQEK
-53 NLTRIDEKRSKLE
+53 LARIDEERSKLE
-66 YAINSIEKFLDKEE
+66 YAINSIEKFLEE
-80 KSSLTKKD
+80 DELNSIEKKD
-88 MSLDNLYKEG
+88 MSLDLLYKEG
-98 ENFRFDEIYPQLKEY
+98 ENFRFDEIYPQLKKQ
-113 IDIRD
+113 IDLRE
-118 KSQDKIKNLKAA
+118 KSQEKIKNLKAS
-130 NEELESFKA
+130 NDELEVFKG
-139 LDLDINSIENSHR
+139 LDLDIESIENSHR
-152 FFVEIG
+152 FFVEVG
-158 SIADQFYKDFDQDL
+158 SIADQFYKDFDTDF
-172 VKKDFKTALV
+172 VKKDFKTAMII
-182 VDLSKKDSLNY
+182 DLNKKDSLNY
-193 LIAIS
+193 VIAIS
-198 SLEEAKD
+198 SLEEKD
-205 FREFLRDH
+205 KFREFLRDH

-230 ALNLEEIENLD
+230 ALNLEEIEKYEKNLEE
-241 KKLKDSEE
+241 SEE
-249 KIKQMKIFLPD
+249 KIKENKKFLKD
-260 FYLYQTYLENLRKK
+260 FYLYQAYLENLRRK
-274 EASSEFFIKTKRID
+274 EASSEYFLKTKRLD
-288 FVEGYI
+288 FIEGYI
-294 PHNLNEKFK
+294 PHNLKDKFNS
-303 KDLKEVLGE
+303 DLKEVLGE
-312 DFVLDIKEADK
+312 EFVLDVYEADK
-323 DDPDVPVI
+323 DDPNVPII
-331 LDNNKLIKPYES
+331 LDNNKLIEPYES

-466 LIRDGDPLGAIFD
+466 LIRDGDPIGAIFD
-479 VLLWYMAVGGA
+479 VLFWYMAVGGA
-490 IALYLLDG
+490 IALILLDEPQ
-498 SGKNVAKIIMII
+498 KNIAKIIMIVA
-510 GMIGIVLT
+510 MVGIVLT
-518 GGRENKSVGGKV
+518 GGRENKSIGGKA

-575 PAGIL
+575 PAGIF
-580 GKIGAIIVFV
+580 GKVGAIIVFV

-627 FRQMIENSKFI
+627 FRQMVENSKFI
-638 NIITGGYNGWFF
+638 NIITGGYNG
-650 SWKRWKDNGSSSCCY
+650 
-665 SSILIRNGI
+665 
-674 CQRNRN
+674 
-680 DRRSSCGL
+680 
-688 NCRRTTKIW
+688 

>member
-9 FNLFSFENNRKS
+9 FNLFSFENNRS
-21 LLDILQ
+21 NLLSILQ
-27 KFNYVHFNDLVVDE
+27 KFNYVHFNNLAVDE
-41 KEDYLKKVSNQD
+41 KEDYLKKVSNQE
-53 NLTRIDEKRSKLE
+53 NLTRIDGKRSKLE
-66 YAINSIEKFLDKEE
+66 YAINSIEKYLDNDEL
-80 KSSLTKKD
+80 SSLERKD
-88 MSLDNLYKEG
+88 MSLDLLYKEG
-98 ENFRFDEIYPQLKEY
+98 ENFKFDEIYPKLKEHL
-113 IDIRD
+113 DIRD
-118 KSQDKIKNLKAA
+118 KSQEKIKNLKAS
-130 NEELESFKA
+130 NEELKVFKDV
-139 LDLDINSIENSHR
+139 DLDIKSIEDAHR
-152 FFVEIG
+152 FYVEIG

-172 VKKDFKTALV
+172 VKKDFKTAMVL
-182 VDLSKKDSLNY
+182 DISKKESLNY
-193 LIAIS
+193 VIALS
-198 SLEEAKD
+198 NLDEAKD
-205 FREFLRDH
+205 FKEFLRDH

-230 ALNLEEIENLD
+230 ALNLEEIENLEE
-241 KKLKDSEE
+241 KLKKSEE
-249 KIKQMKIFLPD
+249 EIKDMKKFLPD

-274 EASSEFFIKTKRID
+274 EASSEYFLKTKRVDLI
-288 FVEGYI
+288 EGYI
-294 PHNLNEKFK
+294 PHKLNDKFK

-312 DFVLDIKEADK
+312 NFVLDLNEADK
-323 DDPDVPVI
+323 DDPNVPII
-331 LDNNKLIKPYES
+331 LDNNKLIEPYES

-401 KMARLFTRVGLS
+401 KMVRLFTRVGLS

-439 DFNTLMVISLIIGGI
+439 DFNTLMIISLIIGGI
-454 SLFTALGVKAYM
+454 SLFTALGVKGYM
-466 LIRDGDPLGAIFD
+466 LIRDGDPLGALFD
-479 VLLWYMAVGGA
+479 VMLWYMAVGGA

-498 SGKNVAKIIMII
+498 SGKNIAKIIMII

-518 GGRENKSVGGKV
+518 GGRENKSIGGKA

-553 MALVLSGGFVAYS
+553 MVLVLSGGFVAYS

-575 PAGIL
+575 PAGIF

-650 SWKRWKDNGSSSCCY
+650 SWKWWKHNGSSSCCY
-665 SSILIRNGI
+665 SSIPIRNGI
-674 CQRNRN
+674 CKRNRN
-680 DRRSSCGL
+680 DRRSSCRF

>member
-9 FNLFSFENNRKS
+9 FNLFSFENDRAS

-27 KFNYVHFNDLVVDE
+27 KFNYVHFNDLEVDD
-41 KEDYLKKVSNQD
+41 KEDYVKKVKNQEK
-53 NLTRIDEKRSKLE
+53 LARIDEERSKLE
-66 YAINSIEKFLDKEE
+66 YAINSIEKFLEE
-80 KSSLTKKD
+80 DELNSIEKKD
-88 MSLDNLYKEG
+88 MGLDLLYKEG
-98 ENFRFDEIYPQLKEY
+98 ENFRFDEIYPQLKKQ
-113 IDIRD
+113 IDLRE
-118 KSQDKIKNLKAA
+118 KSQEKIKNLKAS
-130 NEELESFKA
+130 NDELEVFKG
-139 LDLDINSIENSHR
+139 LDLDIGSIENSHR
-152 FFVEIG
+152 FFVEVG
-158 SIADQFYKDFDQDL
+158 SIADQFYKDFDTDF
-172 VKKDFKTALV
+172 VKKDFKTAMII
-182 VDLSKKDSLNY
+182 DLNKKDSLNY
-193 LIAIS
+193 VIAIS
-198 SLEEAKD
+198 SLDEKD
-205 FREFLRDH
+205 EFREFLRDH

-230 ALNLEEIENLD
+230 ALNLEEIEKYEKNLEV
-241 KKLKDSEE
+241 SEK
-249 KIKQMKIFLPD
+249 KIKENKKFLPD
-260 FYLYQTYLENLRKK
+260 FYLYQAYLDNLRKK
-274 EASSEFFIKTKRID
+274 EASSEYFLKTKRLD
-288 FVEGYI
+288 FIEGYI
-294 PHNLNEKFK
+294 PHNLKDKFNS
-303 KDLKEVLGE
+303 DLKEVLGE
-312 DFVLDIKEADK
+312 EFVLDVNEADK
-323 DDPDVPVI
+323 DDPNVPII
-331 LDNNKLIKPYES
+331 LDNNKLIEPYES

-389 LRKYKDLPESTD
+389 LRKFKDLPESTD
-401 KMARLFTRVGLS
+401 KMVRLFTRVGLS

-466 LIRDGDPLGAIFD
+466 LIRDGDPIGAIFD
-479 VLLWYMAVGGA
+479 VLFWYMAVGGA
-490 IALYLLDG
+490 IALILLDEPQ
-498 SGKNVAKIIMII
+498 KNIAKIIMIVA
-510 GMIGIVLT
+510 MVGIVLT
-518 GGRENKSVGGKV
+518 GGRENKSIGGKA

-580 GKIGAIIVFV
+580 GKIGAILVFV

-638 NIITGGYNGWFF
+638 NIITGGYNG
-650 SWKRWKDNGSSSCCY
+650 
-665 SSILIRNGI
+665 
-674 CQRNRN
+674 
-680 DRRSSCGL
+680 
-688 NCRRTTKIW
+688 

>member
-9 FNLFSFENNRKS
+9 FNLFSFENNRTS

-27 KFNYVHFNDLVVDE
+27 KFNYVHFNDLKVDDG
-41 KEDYLKKVSNQD
+41 EDYLRKVKNQD
-53 NLTRIDEKRSKLE
+53 RLTRIDEKRSKLE
-66 YAINSIEKFLDKEE
+66 YAINSIEKFLDGDE
-80 KSSLTKKD
+80 KNSIEKKD
-88 MSLDNLYKEG
+88 MSLDLLYQEG
-98 ENFRFDEIYPQLKEY
+98 NNFRFDEIYPLLKEQL
-113 IDIRD
+113 DLRE
-118 KSQDKIKNLKAA
+118 KSQEKIKSLKAS
-130 NEELESFKA
+130 NEELEVFK
-139 LDLDINSIENSHR
+139 DLDVDIKSIEDSHR

-158 SIADQFYKDFDQDL
+158 SIADQFYKDFDTDF
-172 VKKDFKTALV
+172 VKKDFKTAMV
-182 VDLSKKDSLNY
+182 IDLNKKESLNY
-193 LIAIS
+193 VIAIS
-198 SLEEAKD
+198 SLEEKD
-205 FREFLRDH
+205 EFREFLRDY

-230 ALNLEEIENLD
+230 ALNLEEIEKYEKNL
-241 KKLKDSEE
+241 KESEA
-249 KIKQMKIFLPD
+249 KIKENKKFLPD
-260 FYLYQTYLENLRKK
+260 FYLYQAYLDNLRRK
-274 EASSEFFIKTKRID
+274 EASSEYFLKTKRLD
-288 FVEGYI
+288 FIEGYI
-294 PHNLNEKFK
+294 PHKLKDKFTS
-303 KDLKEVLGE
+303 DLKEVLGD
-312 DFVLDIKEADK
+312 DFVLDLKEADK
-323 DDPDVPVI
+323 DDPDVPII
-331 LDNNKLIKPYES
+331 LDNNKLIEPYES

-454 SLFTALGVKAYM
+454 SLFTALGVKGYM
-466 LIRDGDPLGAIFD
+466 EIRDGNPLGALFD
-479 VLLWYMAVGGA
+479 VMLWYMAVGGA

-498 SGKNVAKIIMII
+498 SGKNIAKIIMII
-510 GMIGIVLT
+510 GMVGIVLT
-518 GGRENKSVGGKV
+518 GGRENKSIGGKA

-580 GKIGAIIVFV
+580 GKIGAVIVFV

-638 NIITGGYNGWFF
+638 NIITGGYNG
-650 SWKRWKDNGSSSCCY
+650 
-665 SSILIRNGI
+665 
-674 CQRNRN
+674 
-680 DRRSSCGL
+680 
-688 NCRRTTKIW
+688 

>member
-9 FNLFSFENNRKS
+9 FNLFSFENDRAS

-27 KFNYVHFNDLVVDE
+27 KFNYVHFNDLEVDD
-41 KEDYLKKVSNQD
+41 KEDYVKKVKNQEK
-53 NLTRIDEKRSKLE
+53 LARIDEERSKLE
-66 YAINSIEKFLDKEE
+66 YAINSIEKFLEE
-80 KSSLTKKD
+80 DELNSIEKKD
-88 MSLDNLYKEG
+88 MSLDLLYKEG
-98 ENFRFDEIYPQLKEY
+98 ENFRFDEIYPQLKKQ
-113 IDIRD
+113 IDLRE
-118 KSQDKIKNLKAA
+118 KSQEKIKNLKAS
-130 NEELESFKA
+130 NDELEVFKG
-139 LDLDINSIENSHR
+139 LDLDIGSIENSHR
-152 FFVEIG
+152 FFVEVG
-158 SIADQFYKDFDQDL
+158 SIADQFYKDFDTDF
-172 VKKDFKTALV
+172 VKKDFKTAMII
-182 VDLSKKDSLNY
+182 DLNKKDSLNY
-193 LIAIS
+193 VIAIS
-198 SLEEAKD
+198 SLEEKD
-205 FREFLRDH
+205 KFREFLRDH

-230 ALNLEEIENLD
+230 ALNLEEIEKYEENLEV
-241 KKLKDSEE
+241 SEK
-249 KIKQMKIFLPD
+249 KIKENKKFLPD
-260 FYLYQTYLENLRKK
+260 FYLYQAYLDNLRKK
-274 EASSEFFIKTKRID
+274 EASSEYFLKTKRLD
-288 FVEGYI
+288 FIEGYI
-294 PHNLNEKFK
+294 PHNLKDKFNS
-303 KDLKEVLGE
+303 DLKEVLGE
-312 DFVLDIKEADK
+312 EFVLDVDEADK
-323 DDPDVPVI
+323 DDPNVPII
-331 LDNNKLIKPYES
+331 LDNNKLIEPYES

-389 LRKYKDLPESTD
+389 LRKFKDLPESTD
-401 KMARLFTRVGLS
+401 KMVRLFTRVGLS

-454 SLFTALGVKAYM
+454 SLFTALGVKGYM
-466 LIRDGDPLGAIFD
+466 EIRDGNPLGALFD

-498 SGKNVAKIIMII
+498 SGKNIAKIIMII
-510 GMIGIVLT
+510 GMVGIVLT
-518 GGRENKSVGGKV
+518 GGRENKSIGGKA

-638 NIITGGYNGWFF
+638 NIITGGYNG
-650 SWKRWKDNGSSSCCY
+650 
-665 SSILIRNGI
+665 
-674 CQRNRN
+674 
-680 DRRSSCGL
+680 
-688 NCRRTTKIW
+688 

>member
-9 FNLFSFENNRKS
+9 FNLFSFENDRAS

-27 KFNYVHFNDLVVDE
+27 KFNYVHFNDLEVDD
-41 KEDYLKKVSNQD
+41 KEDYVKKVKNQEK
-53 NLTRIDEKRSKLE
+53 LARIDEERSKLE
-66 YAINSIEKFLDKEE
+66 YAINSIEKFLEE
-80 KSSLTKKD
+80 DELNSIEKKD
-88 MSLDNLYKEG
+88 MSLDLLYKEG
-98 ENFRFDEIYPQLKEY
+98 ENFRFDEIYPQLKKQ
-113 IDIRD
+113 IDLRE
-118 KSQDKIKNLKAA
+118 KSQEKIKNLKAS
-130 NEELESFKA
+130 NDELEVFKG
-139 LDLDINSIENSHR
+139 LDLDIESIENSHR
-152 FFVEIG
+152 FFVEVG
-158 SIADQFYKDFDQDL
+158 SIADQFYKDFDTDF
-172 VKKDFKTALV
+172 VKKDFKTAMII
-182 VDLSKKDSLNY
+182 DLNKKDSLNY
-193 LIAIS
+193 VIAIS
-198 SLEEAKD
+198 SLEEKD
-205 FREFLRDH
+205 KFREFLRDH

-230 ALNLEEIENLD
+230 ALNLEEIEKYEKNLEE
-241 KKLKDSEE
+241 SEE
-249 KIKQMKIFLPD
+249 KIKENKKFLPD
-260 FYLYQTYLENLRKK
+260 FYLYQAYLDNLRKK
-274 EASSEFFIKTKRID
+274 EASSEYFLKTKRLD
-288 FVEGYI
+288 FIEGYI
-294 PHNLNEKFK
+294 PHNLKDKFNS
-303 KDLKEVLGE
+303 DLKEVLGE
-312 DFVLDIKEADK
+312 EFVLDVDEADK
-323 DDPDVPVI
+323 DDPNVPII
-331 LDNNKLIKPYES
+331 LDNNKLIEPYES

-389 LRKYKDLPESTD
+389 LRKFKDLPESTD
-401 KMARLFTRVGLS
+401 KMVRLFTRVGLS

-466 LIRDGDPLGAIFD
+466 LIRDGDPIGAIFD
-479 VLLWYMAVGGA
+479 VLFWYMAVGGA
-490 IALYLLDG
+490 IALILLDG
-498 SGKNVAKIIMII
+498 PQKNIAKIIMIVA
-510 GMIGIVLT
+510 MVGIVLT
-518 GGRENKSVGGKV
+518 GGRENKSIGGKA

-580 GKIGAIIVFV
+580 GKIGAILVFV

-638 NIITGGYNGWFF
+638 NIITGGYNG
-650 SWKRWKDNGSSSCCY
+650 
-665 SSILIRNGI
+665 
-674 CQRNRN
+674 
-680 DRRSSCGL
+680 
-688 NCRRTTKIW
+688 

>member
-9 FNLFSFENNRKS
+9 FNLFSFENDRAS

-27 KFNYVHFNDLVVDE
+27 KFNYVHFNDLEVDD
-41 KEDYLKKVSNQD
+41 KEDYVKKVKNQEK
-53 NLTRIDEKRSKLE
+53 LARIDEERSKLE
-66 YAINSIEKFLDKEE
+66 YAINSIEKFLEE
-80 KSSLTKKD
+80 DELNSIEKKD
-88 MSLDNLYKEG
+88 MSLDLLYKEG
-98 ENFRFDEIYPQLKEY
+98 ENFRFDEIYPQLKKQ
-113 IDIRD
+113 IDLRE
-118 KSQDKIKNLKAA
+118 KSQEKIKNLKAS
-130 NEELESFKA
+130 NDELEVFKG
-139 LDLDINSIENSHR
+139 LDLDIGSIENSHR
-152 FFVEIG
+152 FFVEVG
-158 SIADQFYKDFDQDL
+158 SIADQFYKDFDTDF
-172 VKKDFKTALV
+172 VKKDFKTAMII
-182 VDLSKKDSLNY
+182 DLNKKDSLNY
-193 LIAIS
+193 VIAIS
-198 SLEEAKD
+198 SLEEKD
-205 FREFLRDH
+205 KFREFLRDH

-230 ALNLEEIENLD
+230 ALNLEEIEKYEKNLEV
-241 KKLKDSEE
+241 SEK
-249 KIKQMKIFLPD
+249 KIKENKKFLPD
-260 FYLYQTYLENLRKK
+260 FYLYQAYLDNLRKK
-274 EASSEFFIKTKRID
+274 EASSEYFLKTKRLD
-288 FVEGYI
+288 FIEGYI
-294 PHNLNEKFK
+294 PHNLKDKFNS
-303 KDLKEVLGE
+303 DLKEVLGE
-312 DFVLDIKEADK
+312 EFVLDVDEADK
-323 DDPDVPVI
+323 DDPNVPII
-331 LDNNKLIKPYES
+331 LDNNKLIEPYES

-389 LRKYKDLPESTD
+389 LRKFKDLPESTD
-401 KMARLFTRVGLS
+401 KMVRLFTRVGLS

-638 NIITGGYNGWFF
+638 NIITGGYNG
-650 SWKRWKDNGSSSCCY
+650 
-665 SSILIRNGI
+665 
-674 CQRNRN
+674 
-680 DRRSSCGL
+680 
-688 NCRRTTKIW
+688 

>member
-9 FNLFSFENNRKS
+9 FNLFSFENDRAS

-27 KFNYVHFNDLVVDE
+27 KFNYVHFNDLEVDD
-41 KEDYLKKVSNQD
+41 KEDYVKKVKNQEK
-53 NLTRIDEKRSKLE
+53 LARIDEERSKLE
-66 YAINSIEKFLDKEE
+66 YAINSIEKFLEE
-80 KSSLTKKD
+80 DELNSIEKKD
-88 MSLDNLYKEG
+88 MSLDLLYKEG
-98 ENFRFDEIYPQLKEY
+98 ENFRFDEIYPQLKKQ
-113 IDIRD
+113 IDLRE
-118 KSQDKIKNLKAA
+118 KSQEKIKNLKAS
-130 NEELESFKA
+130 NDELEVFKG
-139 LDLDINSIENSHR
+139 LDLDIESIENSHR
-152 FFVEIG
+152 FFVEVG
-158 SIADQFYKDFDQDL
+158 SIADQFYKDFDTDF
-172 VKKDFKTALV
+172 VKKDFKTAMII
-182 VDLSKKDSLNY
+182 DLNKKDSLNY
-193 LIAIS
+193 VIAIS
-198 SLEEAKD
+198 SLDEKD
-205 FREFLRDH
+205 EFREFLRDH

-230 ALNLEEIENLD
+230 ALNLEEIEKYEKNLEE
-241 KKLKDSEE
+241 SEE
-249 KIKQMKIFLPD
+249 KIKENKKFLKD
-260 FYLYQTYLENLRKK
+260 FYLYQAYLENLRRK
-274 EASSEFFIKTKRID
+274 EASSEYFLKTKRLD
-288 FVEGYI
+288 FIEGYI
-294 PHNLNEKFK
+294 PHNLKDKFNS
-303 KDLKEVLGE
+303 DLKEVLGE
-312 DFVLDIKEADK
+312 EFVLDVDEADK
-323 DDPDVPVI
+323 DDPNVPII
-331 LDNNKLIKPYES
+331 LDNNKLIEPYES

-389 LRKYKDLPESTD
+389 LRKFKDLPESTD
-401 KMARLFTRVGLS
+401 KMVRLFTRVGLS

-466 LIRDGDPLGAIFD
+466 LIRDGNPIGAIFD
-479 VLLWYMAVGGA
+479 VLFWYMAVGGA
-490 IALYLLDG
+490 IALILLDG
-498 SGKNVAKIIMII
+498 PQKNIAKIIMIVA
-510 GMIGIVLT
+510 MVGIVLT
-518 GGRENKSVGGKV
+518 GGRENKSIGGKA

-580 GKIGAIIVFV
+580 GKIGAILVFV

-638 NIITGGYNGWFF
+638 NIITGGYNG
-650 SWKRWKDNGSSSCCY
+650 
-665 SSILIRNGI
+665 
-674 CQRNRN
+674 
-680 DRRSSCGL
+680 
-688 NCRRTTKIW
+688 

>member
-9 FNLFSFENNRKS
+9 FNLFSFENDRAS

-27 KFNYVHFNDLVVDE
+27 KFNYVHFNDLEVDD
-41 KEDYLKKVSNQD
+41 KEDYVKKVKNQEK
-53 NLTRIDEKRSKLE
+53 LARIDEERSKLE
-66 YAINSIEKFLDKEE
+66 YAINSIEKFLEE
-80 KSSLTKKD
+80 DELNSIEKKD
-88 MSLDNLYKEG
+88 MSLDLLYKEG
-98 ENFRFDEIYPQLKEY
+98 ENFRFDEIYPQLKKQ
-113 IDIRD
+113 IDLRE
-118 KSQDKIKNLKAA
+118 KSQEKIKNLKAS
-130 NEELESFKA
+130 NDELEVFKG
-139 LDLDINSIENSHR
+139 LDLDIESIENSHR
-152 FFVEIG
+152 FFVEVG
-158 SIADQFYKDFDQDL
+158 SIADQFYKDFDTDF
-172 VKKDFKTALV
+172 VKKDFKTAMII
-182 VDLSKKDSLNY
+182 DLNKKDSLNY
-193 LIAIS
+193 VIAIS
-198 SLEEAKD
+198 SLEEKD
-205 FREFLRDH
+205 KFREFLRDH

-230 ALNLEEIENLD
+230 ALNLEEIEKYEKNLEE
-241 KKLKDSEE
+241 SEE
-249 KIKQMKIFLPD
+249 KIKENKKFLPD
-260 FYLYQTYLENLRKK
+260 FYLYQAYLDNLRKK
-274 EASSEFFIKTKRID
+274 EASSEYFLKTKRLD
-288 FVEGYI
+288 FIEGYI
-294 PHNLNEKFK
+294 PHNLKDKFNS
-303 KDLKEVLGE
+303 DLKEVLGE
-312 DFVLDIKEADK
+312 EFVLDVDEADK
-323 DDPDVPVI
+323 DDPNVPII
-331 LDNNKLIKPYES
+331 LDNNKLIEPYES

-389 LRKYKDLPESTD
+389 LRKFKDLPESTD
-401 KMARLFTRVGLS
+401 KMVRLFTRVGLS

-466 LIRDGDPLGAIFD
+466 LIRDGNPIGAIFD
-479 VLLWYMAVGGA
+479 VLFWYMAVGGA
-490 IALYLLDG
+490 IALILLDG
-498 SGKNVAKIIMII
+498 PQKNIAKIIMIVA
-510 GMIGIVLT
+510 MVGIVLT
-518 GGRENKSVGGKV
+518 GGRENKSIGGKA

-580 GKIGAIIVFV
+580 GKIGAILVFV

-638 NIITGGYNGWFF
+638 NIITGGYNG
-650 SWKRWKDNGSSSCCY
+650 
-665 SSILIRNGI
+665 
-674 CQRNRN
+674 
-680 DRRSSCGL
+680 
-688 NCRRTTKIW
+688 

>member
-9 FNLFSFENNRKS
+9 FNLFSFENDRAS

-27 KFNYVHFNDLVVDE
+27 KFNYVHFNDLEVDD
-41 KEDYLKKVSNQD
+41 KEDYVKKVKNQEK
-53 NLTRIDEKRSKLE
+53 LARIDEERSKLE
-66 YAINSIEKFLDKEE
+66 YAINSIEKFLEE
-80 KSSLTKKD
+80 DELNSIEKKD
-88 MSLDNLYKEG
+88 MSLDLLYKEG
-98 ENFRFDEIYPQLKEY
+98 ENFRFDEIYPQLKKQ
-113 IDIRD
+113 IDLRE
-118 KSQDKIKNLKAA
+118 KSQEKIKNLKAS
-130 NEELESFKA
+130 NDELEVFKG
-139 LDLDINSIENSHR
+139 LDLDIESIENSHR
-152 FFVEIG
+152 FFVEVG
-158 SIADQFYKDFDQDL
+158 SIADQFYKDFDTDF
-172 VKKDFKTALV
+172 VKKDFKTAMII
-182 VDLSKKDSLNY
+182 DLNKKDSLNY
-193 LIAIS
+193 VIAIS
-198 SLEEAKD
+198 SLEEKD
-205 FREFLRDH
+205 EFREFLRDH

-230 ALNLEEIENLD
+230 ALNLEEIEKYEKNLEE
-241 KKLKDSEE
+241 SEE
-249 KIKQMKIFLPD
+249 KIKENKKFLKD
-260 FYLYQTYLENLRKK
+260 FYLYQAYLDNLRKK
-274 EASSEFFIKTKRID
+274 EASSEYFLKTKRLD
-288 FVEGYI
+288 FIEGYI
-294 PHNLNEKFK
+294 PHNLKDKFNS
-303 KDLKEVLGE
+303 DLKEVLGE
-312 DFVLDIKEADK
+312 EFVLDVDEADK
-323 DDPDVPVI
+323 DDPNVPII
-331 LDNNKLIKPYES
+331 LDNNKLIEPYES

-389 LRKYKDLPESTD
+389 LRKFKDLPESTD
-401 KMARLFTRVGLS
+401 KMVRLFTRVGLS

-466 LIRDGDPLGAIFD
+466 LIRDGDPIGAIFD
-479 VLLWYMAVGGA
+479 VLFWYMAVGGA
-490 IALYLLDG
+490 IALILLDEPQ
-498 SGKNVAKIIMII
+498 KNIAKIIMIVA
-510 GMIGIVLT
+510 MVGIVLT
-518 GGRENKSVGGKV
+518 GGRENKSIGGKA

-638 NIITGGYNGWFF
+638 NIITGGYNG
-650 SWKRWKDNGSSSCCY
+650 
-665 SSILIRNGI
+665 
-674 CQRNRN
+674 
-680 DRRSSCGL
+680 
-688 NCRRTTKIW
+688 

>member
-9 FNLFSFENNRKS
+9 FNLFSFENDRAS

-27 KFNYVHFNDLVVDE
+27 KFNYVHFNDLEVDD
-41 KEDYLKKVSNQD
+41 KEDYVKKVKNQEK
-53 NLTRIDEKRSKLE
+53 LARIDEERSKLE
-66 YAINSIEKFLDKEE
+66 YAINSIEKFLEE
-80 KSSLTKKD
+80 DELNSIEKKD
-88 MSLDNLYKEG
+88 MSLDLLYKEG
-98 ENFRFDEIYPQLKEY
+98 ENFRFDEIYPQLKKQ
-113 IDIRD
+113 IDLRE
-118 KSQDKIKNLKAA
+118 KSQEKIKNLKAS
-130 NEELESFKA
+130 NDELEVFKG
-139 LDLDINSIENSHR
+139 LDLDIESIENSHR
-152 FFVEIG
+152 FFVEVG
-158 SIADQFYKDFDQDL
+158 SIADQFYKDFDTDF
-172 VKKDFKTALV
+172 VKKDFKTAIII
-182 VDLSKKDSLNY
+182 DLNKKDSLNY
-193 LIAIS
+193 VIAIS
-198 SLEEAKD
+198 SLDEKD
-205 FREFLRDH
+205 EFREFLRDH

-230 ALNLEEIENLD
+230 ALNLEEIEKYEKNLEE
-241 KKLKDSEE
+241 SEE
-249 KIKQMKIFLPD
+249 KIKENKKFLKD
-260 FYLYQTYLENLRKK
+260 FYLYQAYLENLRRK
-274 EASSEFFIKTKRID
+274 EASSEYFLKTKRLD
-288 FVEGYI
+288 FIEGYI
-294 PHNLNEKFK
+294 PHNLKDKFNS
-303 KDLKEVLGE
+303 DLKEVLGE
-312 DFVLDIKEADK
+312 EFVLDVDEADK
-323 DDPDVPVI
+323 DDPNVPII
-331 LDNNKLIKPYES
+331 LDNNKLIEPYES

-389 LRKYKDLPESTD
+389 LRKFKDLPESTD
-401 KMARLFTRVGLS
+401 KMVRLFTRVGLS

-466 LIRDGDPLGAIFD
+466 LIRDGDPIGAIFD
-479 VLLWYMAVGGA
+479 VLFWYMAVGGA
-490 IALYLLDG
+490 IALILLDEPQ
-498 SGKNVAKIIMII
+498 KNIAKIIMIVA
-510 GMIGIVLT
+510 MVGIVLT
-518 GGRENKSVGGKV
+518 GGRENKSIGGKA

-580 GKIGAIIVFV
+580 GKIGAILVFV

-638 NIITGGYNGWFF
+638 NIITGGYNG
-650 SWKRWKDNGSSSCCY
+650 
-665 SSILIRNGI
+665 
-674 CQRNRN
+674 
-680 DRRSSCGL
+680 
-688 NCRRTTKIW
+688 

>member
-9 FNLFSFENNRKS
+9 FNLFSFENDRAS

-27 KFNYVHFNDLVVDE
+27 KFNYVHFNDLEVDD
-41 KEDYLKKVSNQD
+41 KEDYVKKVKNQEK
-53 NLTRIDEKRSKLE
+53 LARIDEERSKLE
-66 YAINSIEKFLDKEE
+66 YAINSIEKFLEE
-80 KSSLTKKD
+80 DELNSIEKKD
-88 MSLDNLYKEG
+88 MSLDLLYKEG
-98 ENFRFDEIYPQLKEY
+98 ENFRFDEIYPQLKKQ
-113 IDIRD
+113 IDLRE
-118 KSQDKIKNLKAA
+118 KSQEKIKNLKAS
-130 NEELESFKA
+130 NDELEVFKG
-139 LDLDINSIENSHR
+139 LDLDIESIENSHR
-152 FFVEIG
+152 FFVEVG
-158 SIADQFYKDFDQDL
+158 SIADQFYKDFDTDF
-172 VKKDFKTALV
+172 VKKDFKTAMII
-182 VDLSKKDSLNY
+182 DLNKKDSLNY
-193 LIAIS
+193 VIAIS
-198 SLEEAKD
+198 SLEEKD
-205 FREFLRDH
+205 KFREFLRDH

-230 ALNLEEIENLD
+230 ALNLEEIEKYEKNLEV
-241 KKLKDSEE
+241 SEK
-249 KIKQMKIFLPD
+249 KIKENKKFLPD
-260 FYLYQTYLENLRKK
+260 FYLYQAYLDNLRKK
-274 EASSEFFIKTKRID
+274 EASSEYFLKTKRLD
-288 FVEGYI
+288 FIEGYI
-294 PHNLNEKFK
+294 PHNLKDKFNS
-303 KDLKEVLGE
+303 DLKEVLGE
-312 DFVLDIKEADK
+312 EFVLDVNEADK
-323 DDPDVPVI
+323 DDPNVPII
-331 LDNNKLIKPYES
+331 LDNNKLIEPYES

-389 LRKYKDLPESTD
+389 LRKFKDLPESTD
-401 KMARLFTRVGLS
+401 KMVRLFTRVGLS

-466 LIRDGDPLGAIFD
+466 LIRDGDPIGAIFD
-479 VLLWYMAVGGA
+479 VLFWYMAVGGA
-490 IALYLLDG
+490 IALILLDEPQ
-498 SGKNVAKIIMII
+498 KNIAKIIMIVA
-510 GMIGIVLT
+510 MVGIVLT
-518 GGRENKSVGGKV
+518 GGRENKSIGGKA

-580 GKIGAIIVFV
+580 GKIGAILVFV

-638 NIITGGYNGWFF
+638 NIITGGYNG
-650 SWKRWKDNGSSSCCY
+650 
-665 SSILIRNGI
+665 
-674 CQRNRN
+674 
-680 DRRSSCGL
+680 
-688 NCRRTTKIW
+688 

>member
-9 FNLFSFENNRKS
+9 FNLFSFENDRAS

-27 KFNYVHFNDLVVDE
+27 KFNYVHFNDLEVDD
-41 KEDYLKKVSNQD
+41 KEDYVKKVKNQEK
-53 NLTRIDEKRSKLE
+53 LARIDEERSKLE
-66 YAINSIEKFLDKEE
+66 YAINSIEKFLEE
-80 KSSLTKKD
+80 DELNSIEKKD
-88 MSLDNLYKEG
+88 MSLDLLYKEG
-98 ENFRFDEIYPQLKEY
+98 ENFRFDEIYPQLKKQ
-113 IDIRD
+113 IDLRE
-118 KSQDKIKNLKAA
+118 KSQEKIKNLKAS
-130 NEELESFKA
+130 NDELEVFKG
-139 LDLDINSIENSHR
+139 LDLDIESIENSHR
-152 FFVEIG
+152 FFVEVG
-158 SIADQFYKDFDQDL
+158 SIADQFYKDFDTDF
-172 VKKDFKTALV
+172 VKKDFKTAMII
-182 VDLSKKDSLNY
+182 DLNKKDSLNY
-193 LIAIS
+193 VIAIS
-198 SLEEAKD
+198 SLEEKD
-205 FREFLRDH
+205 KFREFLRDH

-230 ALNLEEIENLD
+230 ALNLEEIEKYEKNLEE
-241 KKLKDSEE
+241 SEE
-249 KIKQMKIFLPD
+249 KIKENKKFLPD
-260 FYLYQTYLENLRKK
+260 FYLYQAYLDNLRKK
-274 EASSEFFIKTKRID
+274 EASSEYFLKTKRLD
-288 FVEGYI
+288 FIEGYI
-294 PHNLNEKFK
+294 PHNLKDKFNS
-303 KDLKEVLGE
+303 DLKEVLGE
-312 DFVLDIKEADK
+312 EFVLDVDEADK
-323 DDPDVPVI
+323 DDPNVPII
-331 LDNNKLIKPYES
+331 LDNNKLIEPYES

-389 LRKYKDLPESTD
+389 LRKFKDLPESTD
-401 KMARLFTRVGLS
+401 KMVRLFTRVGLS

-466 LIRDGDPLGAIFD
+466 LIRDGDPIGAIFD
-479 VLLWYMAVGGA
+479 VLFWYMAVGGA
-490 IALYLLDG
+490 IALILLDG
-498 SGKNVAKIIMII
+498 PQKNIAKIIMIVA
-510 GMIGIVLT
+510 MVGIVLT
-518 GGRENKSVGGKV
+518 GGRENKSIGGKA

-638 NIITGGYNGWFF
+638 NIITGGYNG
-650 SWKRWKDNGSSSCCY
+650 
-665 SSILIRNGI
+665 
-674 CQRNRN
+674 
-680 DRRSSCGL
+680 
-688 NCRRTTKIW
+688 